1 VSLTKRLYAALGLI
15 ATVFLTAAIWEIH
28 AYENARRQVLQAL
41 PQDQQ
46 LIHVSNQLVVTLIA
60 SVFIDFLL
68 LALATYFVRKWIMKP
83 LGSIRGVMQRVAAG
97 EFTKEIWPVGP
108 KEIAEVAVAAEEMR
122 STLIDQIDYS
132 RGAEK
137 SLRDES
143 DQTLVHALRS
153 ALEPTVRKAD
163 HANYEIDA
171 YSQGATGVISG
182 DWWDVY
188 TSKNSDG
195 SKTKTTF
202 ILVDVEGHDP
212 TTGIVALK
220 IKSIVGEQLE
230 SGIPIES
237 IMHNVSRILA
247 GVDNKILSALVVEFP
262 ENSTEPAR
270 WLNAGHPSAH
280 VFSSGAVQQVLDK
293 TGMILAGFND
303 EWEVREFEWPIGS
316 AVVFA
321 SDGLLELR
329 NEAGEEFGQDGL
341 ISAVNKAQTS
351 REIVNQIVSRG
362 QKHGS
367 TKSTSHWEHE
377 DITVVA
383 ITRQG

>member
-1 VSLTKRLYAALGLI
+1 MSLTKRLYTALGLI

-41 PQDQQ
+41 PEGQQ

-60 SVFIDFLL
+60 SVFIDFVL
-68 LALATYFVRKWIMKP
+68 LALATYFVRKWIMNP

-182 DWWDVY
+182 DWWDVF

-195 SKTKTTF
+195 SKTKSTF
-202 ILVDVEGHDP
+202 VLVDVEGHDP
-212 TTGIVALK
+212 ATGLVALK

-230 SGIPIES
+230 SGVAIEN

-247 GVDNKILSALVVEFP
+247 GVDNKILSAFIVEFP

-303 EWEVREFEWPIGS
+303 EWQVHEFEWSIG
-316 AVVFA
+316 ATVVVT

-329 NEAGEEFGQDGL
+329 NEAGDEFGQAGL
-341 ISAVNKAQTS
+341 VSAVNKASTP
-351 REIVNQIVSRG
+351 REIVNQIVARG
-362 QKHGS
+362 QKFGS
-367 TKSTSHWEHE
+367 SNVTSHWEHE